1 MTLGDAQREF
11 SRHIV
16 YLKIHMLAM
25 GYEFTDGDAYRDER
39 AHGAYGKK
47 ASYSSAESQHKLRLA
62 NDINLF
68 KDRKYLTETSD
79 HQLFGTYWKAIHP
92 DNVWGGDFKRTRK
105 DGNHYERKHA

>member
-11 SRHIV
+11 ARDIV

-25 GYEFTDGDAYRDER
+25 GYEFTDGDAYRDAR

-47 ASYSSAESQHKLRLA
+47 ASYSSADSQHKLRLA

-68 KDRKYLTETSD
+68 KGGKYLTETKD
-79 HQLFGTYWKAIHP
+79 HRLFGTYWKAIHP
-92 DNVWGGDFKRTRK
+92 DNVWGGDFERK
-105 DGNHYERKHA
+105 DGNHYARKHS